1 MLIRLGRAF
10 LRIREFTVISGV
22 LLSILSLG
30 SSIYVAGESRATL
43 ERQAAEVSAAIAK
56 TADAGQLGRL
66 VKQIELDIVQVQQFL
81 TDVSATRGLDGLDD
95 GWAEAESFSKQLPL
109 DVATAAGL
117 ADGLGAPAIVAELEA
132 VQAAFAPYYAQGVQ
146 MAKAYVADGTEA
158 GNAIMGKFDATSSAL
173 QQQLDGLKSGL
184 ATMDEQIAADTVA
197 RLEEIAGEGARMQL
211 LGLISSLVMV
221 AGILTMTGFM
231 AGYLFPR
238 LGRIA
243 DGLLAIAGG
252 DYKRSIYG
260 SRTWQELKDLS
271 HAAEQFKQSGVQLI
285 ALTEADRER
294 QATEGEKRTAMM
306 SHLRSRFGE
315 VVDAATEGDFSRRVP
330 LDFADAELVSIAT
343 SINSLVSTVEKGMT
357 DSGRVLAAIAQAD
370 LTERVTGDFRGG
382 FARLQEDVNA
392 VADRLVSIVTELQ
405 STSKSIRSATGEI
418 LAGANDL
425 SERTTRQ
432 AATIEQTSAAMEQF
446 STTIASNAGR
456 AVEANKVAEVV
467 EQSAEQSG
475 VAMRAAI
482 EAMERV
488 KSSSAQIS
496 GIIGLIDDI
505 AFQTNLLALNASVE
519 AARAG
524 ETGKGFAV
532 VAIEVRR
539 LASSAAG
546 ASAEVKKLIDRASEE
561 IKTGAAMVDESAERL
576 AKMLEAARQSSRLM
590 EGIASDSRA
599 QAQQIGEVNSAIRQ
613 LDEMTQHNA
622 ALVEETNAA
631 IEQTEGQVVELDGV
645 VDVFVLSERR
655 PAARR
660 AA

>member
-1 MLIRLGRAF
+1 M
-10 LRIREFTVISGV
+10 RIRDFTVVAGV
-22 LLSILSLG
+22 SLSLLAVL
-30 SSIYVAGESRATL
+30 SSLYVAGESNATL
-43 ERQAAEVSAAIAK
+43 DRQAAEVGEAMAKASAV
-56 TADAGQLGRL
+56 GQLGRL
-66 VKQIELDIVQVQQFL
+66 VKQVELDIVQVQQFL

-95 GWAEAESFSKQLPL
+95 GWAAAERYSLALVEDIEEAGRLAQSV
-109 DVATAAGL
+109 DAGEIVTEL
-117 ADGLGAPAIVAELEA
+117 AA
-132 VQAAFAPYYAQGVQ
+132 VQAAFGPFYQQGVQ
-146 MAKAYVADGTEA
+146 MAQVYVGEGTSA
-158 GNAIMGKFDATSSAL
+158 GNKLMGAFDDTSTAL
-173 QQQLDGLKSGL
+173 QERLDELKTGL
-184 ATMDEQIAADTVA
+184 AGVDAAIATDTAA
-197 RLEEIAGEGARMQL
+197 RLAHIAMEGARMQML
-211 LGLISSLVMV
+211 SLFSSLIMIV
-221 AGILTMTGFM
+221 GILGMTAFM

-243 DGLLAIAGG
+243 EGLLAIADG
-252 DYKRSIYG
+252 DHDRTIYG

-271 HAAEQFKQSGVQLI
+271 HAAEKFKRSGVQLI
-285 ALTEADRER
+285 TLTAADKER
-294 QATEGEKRTAMM
+294 QVSEGEARAAMM
-306 SHLRSRFGE
+306 AHLRSRFGE
-315 VVDAATEGDFSRRVP
+315 VVDAAVEGDFSRRVP
-330 LDFADAELVSIAT
+330 LDFGDPELVSIAR
-343 SINSLVSTVEKGMT
+343 SINGLVETVETGMSE
-357 DSGRVLAAIAQAD
+357 SGTVLAAIARAD
-370 LTERVTGDFRGG
+370 LTARMTGNYRGG
-382 FARLQEDVNA
+382 FARLQQDVNA

-405 STSKSIRSATGEI
+405 SSSRSIRSATGEI

-446 STTIASNAGR
+446 ATTMATNANR

-467 EQSAEQSG
+467 ERSAEQSG
-475 VAMRAAI
+475 TSMHAAT

-532 VAIEVRR
+532 VAVEVRR
-539 LASSAAG
+539 LASSAAQ
-546 ASAEVKKLIDRASEE
+546 ASADVKKLIDRAGDE
-561 IKTGAAMVDESAERL
+561 IRTGAAKVDESAGRL
-576 AKMLEAARQSSRLM
+576 AQMLEAASQSRRLM

-599 QAQQIGEVNSAIRQ
+599 QAVQIGEVNAAIRQ

-631 IEQTEGQVVELDGV
+631 IEQTEGQVVELDRV
-645 VDVFVLSERR
+645 VDVFVMENR
-655 PAARR
+655 PRRR